1 MMNIPEERFQI
12 GDHFQDYLRIIAETG
27 AYGPGPVEEHVRRR
41 LEFARRLEPQS
52 FQRKQ
57 PNGATLE
64 IRRNP
69 LPQGGFVT
77 TYTDIS
83 DLKRR
88 ENALAASEERYALVV
103 QGVNEGLWGG
113 WADTDQVPRS
123 PRAEG

>member
-1 MMNIPEERFQI
+1 MMNIPEERFHI

-69 LPQGGFVT
+69 LPQEIGREHVGTPVT
-77 TYTDIS
+77 
-83 DLKRR
+83 
-88 ENALAASEERYALVV
+88 NAQLVCR
-103 QGVNEGLWGG
+103 LLL
-113 WADTDQVPRS
+113 DTKKKQ
-123 PRAEG
+123 